1 MVRGARLLGV
11 CSGVALATA
20 VMLVGVAVFAMEPGR
35 GQAPMLPLPSQKT
48 GLLRVVLGLAAAF
61 ILAVAAAHP
70 FVRRL
75 ERRLGL
81 TVLLSSGLPFLAMGV
96 IFRHPKVGILS
107 DEVVADLRPALE
119 FGLGW
124 LGFVVGMQFDVRDL
138 DTMPDRTGTVVVA
151 ESALPFFTAAAA
163 CAIALIGLD
172 PPPGIGQLFS
182 SLDGFRAARGA
193 VLHDSQFTLRDAIA
207 LGACAAPAAPVAAV
221 AIARTSGNVAA
232 SIVQRV
238 TMLNDVAGVV
248 VMGIICA
255 FFRPADELAAWR
267 LPHIAWVFVTLG
279 LGGVLGILTY
289 ILVRSARSGAEE
301 TALLLG
307 AIGLSSGMSGYLG
320 ISPLV
325 SCAIAGALLTNL
337 PYKGMGRLKATMVQV
352 ERPLYLIF
360 LLIAGAL
367 WDPFAWQGW
376 ALAPIFVFARV
387 GGKLVGAH
395 VAKRTG
401 PAELPDASTL
411 GLALSPQSPIA
422 IATIVSYV
430 TLYKPTEQA
439 GRLPW
444 LMSACIGGAVLTEMV
459 VQAIARLR
467 GGLTIDIDFDH
478 LRHPSMVFNST
489 MPPPHDFV
497 PEVKAPPPPT
507 VPRVGTDPGIGE

>member
-1 MVRGARLLGV
+1 MVRGAAIRLGSAAAFATTLLAAGM
-11 CSGVALATA
+11 ALAI
-20 VMLVGVAVFAMEPGR
+20 EPGH
-35 GQAPMLPLPSQKT
+35 GQSPVPPVASPKT

-96 IFRHPKVGILS
+96 IFRLPGVGILN
-107 DEVVADLRPALE
+107 DEIVADLRPALE
-119 FGLGW
+119 FGFGW
-124 LGFVVGMQFDVRDL
+124 LGFVVGMQFDVREL
-138 DTMPDRTGTVVVA
+138 DTMPDKTGTVVVA
-151 ESALPFFTAAAA
+151 ESAIPFFTVAAA
-163 CAIALIGLD
+163 CAVALVGLD
-172 PPPGIGQLFS
+172 PPEAVARLLEPGVPV
-182 SLDGFRAARGA
+182 RASMGSALAESR
-193 VLHDSQFTLRDAIA
+193 FTLRDAIA

-221 AIARTSGNVAA
+221 AIARGSGALAA

-238 TMLNDVAGVV
+238 TVLNDVAGVV

-337 PYKGMGRLKATMVQV
+337 PYKGMVHLKATMVQV

-360 LLIAGAL
+360 LLVAGAL
-367 WDPFAWQGW
+367 WDPTAWQGW

-395 VAKRTG
+395 VAKRNG
-401 PAELPDASTL
+401 PDALPDASTL
-411 GLALSPQSPIA
+411 GLALSAQSPIA

-430 TLYKPTEQA
+430 TLYKPTDTG

-444 LMSACIGGAVLTEMV
+444 LMSACIGGAVLTEIT
-459 VQAIARLR
+459 VQAIARIR
-467 GGLTIDIDFDH
+467 GGLAFDFTR
-478 LRHPSMVFNST
+478 LGQPSMHFST
-489 MPPPHDFV
+489 
-497 PEVKAPPPPT
+497 EPPPPGAEPMGPVHAPLPPA
-507 VPRVGTDPGIGE
+507 VPRVGTDPGIGQR

>member
-1 MVRGARLLGV
+1 MGRGARIRLLAAG
-11 CSGVALATA
+11 ALLA
-20 VMLVGVAVFAMEPGR
+20 VLCAAGLALGAEPGH
-35 GQAPMLPLPSQKT
+35 GQTPLPPLPSHKT

-61 ILAVAAAHP
+61 ILAIAAAHP
-70 FVRRL
+70 FVRRI

-96 IFRHPKVGILS
+96 VFRLPGVGIL
-107 DEVVADLRPALE
+107 DDAIVADLRPALE

-138 DTMPDRTGTVVVA
+138 DTMPDKTGSVVVA
-151 ESALPFFTAAAA
+151 ESALPFFTASAA
-163 CAIALIGLD
+163 CAIALLGLD
-172 PPPGIGQLFS
+172 PPEAVWRLLEPGAPLGP
-182 SLDGFRAARGA
+182 A
-193 VLHDSQFTLRDAIA
+193 VRHALEASRFTLRDAIA
-207 LGACAAPAAPVAAV
+207 LGACAAPAAPVAAF
-221 AIARTSGNVAA
+221 AIARSSGSAAA

-289 ILVRSARSGAEE
+289 ILVRSARNGAEE

-307 AIGLSSGMSGYLG
+307 AIGLSAGMSGYLG

-325 SCAIAGALLTNL
+325 ACAIAGALLTNL
-337 PYKGMGRLKATMVQV
+337 PYVGMRRLKATMVQV

-360 LLIAGAL
+360 LLVAGAL
-367 WDPFAWQGW
+367 WDPTAWQGW

-395 VAKRTG
+395 VAKRNG
-401 PAELPDASTL
+401 PPGLPDASTL

-422 IATIVSYV
+422 IATIVSYL
-430 TLYKPTEQA
+430 TLYKPTDTG

-444 LMSACIGGAVLTEMV
+444 LMSACIGGAVLTEIT

-467 GGLTIDIDFDH
+467 GGLTFDLQRIH
-478 LRHPSMVFNST
+478 QPSMLFGST
-489 MPPPHDFV
+489 
-497 PEVKAPPPPT
+497 APPPSDGSLGDVHAPPAPP
-507 VPRVGTDPGIGE
+507 VPRIGTDPGIGQP